1 MKGFVEKL
9 KSTFT
14 TRKAAN
20 EPAIVDHPN
29 FWMHS

>member
-9 KSTFT
+9 TSAFT
-14 TRKAAN
+14 TKKAATKPPL
-20 EPAIVDHPN
+20 EDHPN